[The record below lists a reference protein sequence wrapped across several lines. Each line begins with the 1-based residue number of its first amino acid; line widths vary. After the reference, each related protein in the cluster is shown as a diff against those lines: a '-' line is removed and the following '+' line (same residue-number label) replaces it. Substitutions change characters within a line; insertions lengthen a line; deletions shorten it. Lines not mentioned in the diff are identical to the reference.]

1 MYHVIHKVIM
11 ILFLF
16 QFIASGSRVRLY
28 LPKDSCLISFLLA
41 GNIQLHTI
49 LYACTKLYCR
59 PNCSLFSIRA
69 GADPGFLDG
78 GLD

>member
-1 MYHVIHKVIM
+1 M
-11 ILFLF
+11 
-16 QFIASGSRVRLY
+16 RLY

-69 GADPGFLDG
+69 GADPGFLDV
-78 GLD
+78 GLDYRVLMHPVIVLEVPIM